1 MKIKALLIASI
12 IFTGCTTTNHMCDAY
27 SNCDEFYPYSC
38 NDSIRFI
45 AYTPRE
51 YKKYVYRHWD
61 YTGYYPNT
69 QTVYYDFPTCIGGNA
84 VQITT
89 SPRPTQIGG
98 DVRVPSSKISNKPN
112 STLEPS
118 APSLHNQPRKDAR
131 LSRD

>member
-38 NDSIRFI
+38 SDSIKFI

-51 YKKYVYRHWD
+51 YKKYVHRRWD

-69 QTVYYDFPTCIGGNA
+69 QTVYYTPVYIEQNCNEPNVVTKRPRPSFLSGGLNNSGGNLIESIPNGA
-84 VQITT
+84 H
-89 SPRPTQIGG
+89 RNPTNNA
-98 DVRVPSSKISNKPN
+98 SIS
-112 STLEPS
+112 
-118 APSLHNQPRKDAR
+118 RKN
-131 LSRD
+131 RD